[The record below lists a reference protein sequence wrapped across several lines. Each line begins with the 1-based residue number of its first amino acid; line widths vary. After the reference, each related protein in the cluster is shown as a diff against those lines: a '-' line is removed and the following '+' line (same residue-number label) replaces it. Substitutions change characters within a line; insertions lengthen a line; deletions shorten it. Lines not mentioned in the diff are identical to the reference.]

1 MTVEDDTDT
10 RDGEIEALRAR
21 VADLESQLAEQARAS
36 NDVVARSQQ
45 KLYWLERWQLD
56 LDVLMARRGAV
67 PALEA
72 VRALRGVV
80 RRARLVARR
89 LTGRRS

>member
-21 VADLESQLAEQARAS
+21 VADLEAQLAEQARTTNA
-36 NDVVARSQQ
+36 VVARAQQ
-45 KLYWLERWQLD
+45 KLYWLERWQID
-56 LDVLMARRGAV
+56 LDALMTRRGAV
-67 PALEA
+67 PALKA
-72 VRALRGVV
+72 VRSLRGIV
-80 RRARLVARR
+80 RRARLVVRR